1 MRLNLEAKS
10 DNEIAI
16 LAYLEENASEA
27 LAEKI
32 NSGKKTMADCIGYIR
47 EQARKKAK
55 NGMAMIRDVEVFGW
69 ATHYFEEDALKPG
82 AVRDSFEKVGVDK
95 QIVERKL
102 EEAKKKATELEKKK
116 KEEAKHGLDGQLDMF
131 ELMGGM

>member
-32 NSGKKTMADCIGYIR
+32 NSGKKTMAGCIGYIR
-47 EQARKKAK
+47 EQARNRAK
-55 NGMAMIRDVEVFGW
+55 NGMAMIKDVEVFGW

-82 AVRDSFEKVGVDK
+82 ALR
-95 QIVERKL
+95 VERKA
-102 EEAKKKATELEKKK
+102 EEAKKKAAELEKKK